1 MRYSLAQPS
10 ECKGFA
16 PLTEGAVSL
25 DLDRLGD
32 LCYHQTMTVPAY
44 FNIGV
49 ACTDAHLDTP
59 AADRIAM
66 VVEDE
71 TRGVAQLTYRELAEL
86 TSRFAQ
92 ALRELGVDAG
102 ERVLIRLPN
111 HMAYPVVFLGSIKRG
126 AIPVPTSI
134 LLTAEEVSWLL
145 DDAGAAVLVT
155 DEASWAG
162 MGDPLCHACGLRHV
176 ILVES
181 RDAGADALRM
191 TEHDEASST
200 IQVHRLHT
208 LLAAI
213 DHWDPPHPTR
223 ADDAAYLVYTSGTS
237 GYPKGVLH
245 AQRALLGRRPAMQH
259 WFDFGGD
266 DRVLHSG
273 KFNWTYVLGTALM
286 DPLYLGQTAIV
297 CEGPPDAAQWIPRI
311 ARHRATIFIGVPT
324 IYRQILQKTTFTAA
338 DAPTLRHCMC
348 AGEHLSDEVLHGW
361 RARFGQEIYEAIGMS
376 ECSYYISQRP
386 GVPIRPGSVGK
397 PQPGHSVK
405 LLDDMAFDPSGT
417 VPSTSLLNPREVG
430 VDEEG
435 QIAIG
440 EDDPGLFLRYWN
452 QPEETAK
459 LRRGGWFLTGDYA
472 RRDAD
477 GYFWFMGRKD
487 DIIKS
492 FGYRVSPFEVERVL
506 KDHPAVADCAV
517 VGEEVGP
524 DKTIVAAYVLPAP
537 GQPID
542 AGTIMAYAAQH
553 LASYKCPRAI
563 HFVADLPRTA
573 NGKVLRRALRRAS

>member
-1 MRYSLAQPS
+1 
-10 ECKGFA
+10 
-16 PLTEGAVSL
+16 
-25 DLDRLGD
+25 
-32 LCYHQTMTVPAY
+32 
-44 FNIGV
+44 
-49 ACTDAHLDTP
+49 
-59 AADRIAM
+59 M

-71 TRGVAQLTYRELAEL
+71 ALGMAQLTYRELAEL

-111 HMAYPVVFLGSIKRG
+111 HLAYPVVFLGAIKRG
-126 AIPVPTSI
+126 VIAVPSSI
-134 LLTAEEVSWLL
+134 LLTAEEVGWLL

-155 DEASWAG
+155 DEQSWAG

-176 ILVES
+176 ILVDS
-181 RDAGADALRM
+181 RDSSGADALRM
-191 TEHDEASST
+191 TGPGDSSGADAFRMTGPGDSSGADALRMTQPTRVSSGADALRMTGRSVGDVMLRSAEASPS
-200 IQVHRLHT
+200 LHAPRSPLPASRSSSHGIHVYHLAA

-213 DHWDPPHPTR
+213 DHCDPPHPTR
-223 ADDAAYLVYTSGTS
+223 AGDPAYLVYTSGTS

-245 AQRALLGRRPAMQH
+245 AQRALLGRQPAMQH
-259 WFDFGGD
+259 WFDFRGD

-297 CEGPPDAAQWIPRI
+297 YEGPADATQWIPRI
-311 ARHRATIFIGVPT
+311 ARQRATIFIGVPT
-324 IYRQILQKTTFTAA
+324 IYRQILQKTTYTAA

-376 ECSYYISQRP
+376 ECSYYMSQRKD
-386 GVPIRPGSVGK
+386 VPIRPGSVGQ
-397 PQPGHSVK
+397 PQPGHKVK
-405 LLDDMAFDPSGT
+405 LLDENLHQVADG
-417 VPSTSLLNPREVG
+417 
-430 VDEEG
+430 EEG
-435 QIAIG
+435 QIAI
-440 EDDPGLFLRYWN
+440 EEADPGLFLCYWN
-452 QPEETAK
+452 QPEETAQ

-517 VGEEVGP
+517 VGEAVGP
-524 DKTIVAAYVLPAP
+524 DKTIVAAYVLPAA
-537 GQPID
+537 GRLVD
-542 AGTIMAYAAQH
+542 AEAIMAYAAQH
-553 LASYKCPRAI
+553 LASYKCPRAV
-563 HFVADLPRTA
+563 HVVADLPRTA
-573 NGKVLRRALRRAS
+573 NGKVLRRALRRSG

>member
-1 MRYSLAQPS
+1 
-10 ECKGFA
+10 
-16 PLTEGAVSL
+16 
-25 DLDRLGD
+25 
-32 LCYHQTMTVPAY
+32 MTIPTH

-59 AADRIAM
+59 AADRVAM

-71 TRGVAQLTYRELAEL
+71 ALGVLQPTYRELAEL

-111 HMAYPVVFLGSIKRG
+111 HIAYPVVFLGAIKRG
-126 AIPVPTSI
+126 ALPVPTSI
-134 LLTAEEVSWLL
+134 LLTAEEVGWLL

-155 DEASWAG
+155 DEESWAR
-162 MGDPLCHACGLRHV
+162 MGQPLCHACGLRHV
-176 ILVES
+176 VLVS

-191 TEHDEASST
+191 THTPHPARAGLLTEPANAPGIRVHDLTA
-200 IQVHRLHT
+200 
-208 LLAAI
+208 LLSAI
-213 DHWDPPHPTR
+213 DHCDPPHPTR
-223 ADDAAYLVYTSGTS
+223 ADDPAYLVYTSGTS

-245 AQRALLGRRPAMQH
+245 AQRALLGRRPAMQY
-259 WFDFGGD
+259 WFDFRGD

-297 CEGPPDAAQWIPRI
+297 AEGPPDAAQWLPRI

-324 IYRQILQKTTFTAA
+324 IYRQILQKTSYTAA

-376 ECSYYISQRP
+376 ECSYYISQRR
-386 GVPIRPGSVGK
+386 GVPIRPGSVGM
-397 PQPGHSVK
+397 PQPGHVVK
-405 LLDDMAFDPSGT
+405 LLDEN
-417 VPSTSLLNPREVG
+417 LHEVADG
-430 VDEEG
+430 EEG

-440 EDDPGLFLRYWN
+440 EGDPGLFLCYWN

-459 LRRGGWFLTGDYA
+459 LRRESWFLTGDYA

-477 GYFWFMGRKD
+477 GYFWFMGRRD

-506 KDHPAVADCAV
+506 KDHPGVADCAV

-524 DKTIVAAYVLPAP
+524 DKNIVAAYVLPAA

-542 AGTIMAYAAQH
+542 AEAIMAYAAQH
-553 LASYKCPRAI
+553 LASYKCPRTI
-563 HFVADLPRTA
+563 HVVADLPRTA
-573 NGKVLRRALRRAS
+573 NGKVLRRALRRSGW

>member
-1 MRYSLAQPS
+1 
-10 ECKGFA
+10 
-16 PLTEGAVSL
+16 
-25 DLDRLGD
+25 
-32 LCYHQTMTVPAY
+32 MTVPPHL
-44 FNIGV
+44 NIGV

-59 AADRIAM
+59 AADRVAM
-66 VVEDE
+66 IVEDE
-71 TRGVAQLTYRELAEL
+71 ALGVAQLTYRELAGL

-155 DEASWAG
+155 DEQSWAG
-162 MGDPLCHACGLRHV
+162 MVDPLCHACGLRHV
-176 ILVES
+176 ILVNG
-181 RDAGADALRM
+181 RDSSGADALRM
-191 TEHDEASST
+191 TEQDDASIMLRSAEASPASVMLRSAEASPA
-200 IQVHRLHT
+200 IQIHRLHA

-213 DHWDPPHPTR
+213 DHCDPPHLTR
-223 ADDAAYLVYTSGTS
+223 AEDPAYLVYTSGTS

-259 WFDFGGD
+259 WFDFRGD

-297 CEGPPDAAQWIPRI
+297 YNGPAGAAQWIPRI

-361 RARFGQEIYEAIGMS
+361 HARFGQEIYEAIGMS
-376 ECSYYISQRP
+376 ECSYYISQRKGLP
-386 GVPIRPGSVGK
+386 VRPGSVGM
-397 PQPGHSVK
+397 PQPGHIVK
-405 LLDDMAFDPSGT
+405 LLDDDLG
-417 VPSTSLLNPREVG
+417 EVG
-430 VDEEG
+430 IEEEG
-435 QIAIG
+435 QIGIG
-440 EDDPGLFLRYWN
+440 EQDPGLFLRYWEPSRRDWN
-452 QPEETAK
+452 QPEETAR
-459 LRRGGWFLTGDYA
+459 LRRDGWFLTGDYA

-477 GYFWFMGRKD
+477 GYYWFMGRKD

-542 AGTIMAYAAQH
+542 AEAIMTYAAQH

-563 HFVADLPRTA
+563 HVVADLPRTA
-573 NGKVLRRALRRAS
+573 NGKVLRRALRRLS

>member
-1 MRYSLAQPS
+1 MTIPS
-10 ECKGFA
+10 F
-16 PLTEGAVSL
+16 
-25 DLDRLGD
+25 
-32 LCYHQTMTVPAY
+32 

-59 AADRIAM
+59 RADRTAVI
-66 VVEDE
+66 VEDE
-71 TRGVAQLTYRELAEL
+71 LRGVAQLTYAELAEL

-92 ALRELGVDAG
+92 ALRELGVQVG

-111 HMAYPVVFLGSIKRG
+111 HIAYPIVFLGAIKRG
-126 AIPVPTSI
+126 ALPVPTSI
-134 LLTAEEVSWLL
+134 LLTPEEVSWLL

-155 DEASWAG
+155 DEQSWAR
-162 MGDPLCHACGLRHV
+162 MGRPLCQACGLRHV
-176 ILVES
+176 VLVAS
-181 RDAGADALRM
+181 RDSSGADALRM
-191 TEHDEASST
+191 ASTDRFAQAGLRAAAEPARASGIHVHDLVA
-200 IQVHRLHT
+200 
-208 LLAAI
+208 LLSAI
-213 DHWDPPHPTR
+213 DHWEPPHPTR
-223 ADDAAYLVYTSGTS
+223 AEDPAYLVYTSGTS

-259 WFDFGGD
+259 WFDFCGD

-273 KFNWTYVLGTALM
+273 KLNWTYVLGTAMM
-286 DPLYLGQTAIV
+286 DPLYMGQTAIV
-297 CEGPPDAAQWIPRI
+297 YEGKPDATRWVPLI
-311 ARHRATIFIGVPT
+311 AKHRATIFIGVPT
-324 IYRQILQKTTFTAA
+324 IYRQILQKTTYAA
-338 DAPTLRHCMC
+338 TDAPTLRHCMC

-376 ECSYYISQRP
+376 ECSYYMSQRR
-386 GVPIRPGSVGK
+386 GLPIRPGSVGM
-397 PQPGHSVK
+397 PQPGHIVK
-405 LLDDMAFDPSGT
+405 LLDDD
-417 VPSTSLLNPREVG
+417 LNEVAVG
-430 VDEEG
+430 EEG

-452 QPEETAK
+452 QPEETAR

-477 GYFWFMGRKD
+477 GYYWFMGRRD

-537 GQPID
+537 GRSAD
-542 AGTIMAYAAQH
+542 AEEIMAYAGQH
-553 LASYKCPRAI
+553 LASYKCPRAVY
-563 HFVADLPRTA
+563 FVDDLPRTA
-573 NGKVLRRALRRAS
+573 TGKVLRRALRRAP

>member
-1 MRYSLAQPS
+1 
-10 ECKGFA
+10 
-16 PLTEGAVSL
+16 
-25 DLDRLGD
+25 
-32 LCYHQTMTVPAY
+32 MTIPAY

-59 AADRIAM
+59 AAERVAM

-71 TRGVAQLTYRELAEL
+71 ALGVNQLTYRELAGL

-111 HMAYPVVFLGSIKRG
+111 YIAYPVVFLGSIKRG
-126 AIPVPTSI
+126 AIPVPSSI
-134 LLTAEEVSWLL
+134 LLTAEEVRWLL
-145 DDAGAAVLVT
+145 DDSGAAVLVT
-155 DEASWAG
+155 DLASWAA
-162 MGDPLCHACGLRHV
+162 MGDPLCHPCGLRHV
-176 ILVES
+176 ILVS
-181 RDAGADALRM
+181 RDTGADALRM
-191 TEHDEASST
+191 TSAIHLARAGLLTEPVRAPGIHVHDIAA
-200 IQVHRLHT
+200 

-213 DHWDPPHPTR
+213 DYCDSPHPTR
-223 ADDAAYLVYTSGTS
+223 ADDPAYLVYTSGTS

-245 AQRALLGRRPAMQH
+245 AQRALLGRRPAIQH
-259 WFDFGGD
+259 WFDFCCD

-273 KFNWTYVLGTALM
+273 KFNWTYVLGTAMM
-286 DPLYLGQTAIV
+286 DPLYMGQTAV
-297 CEGPPDAAQWIPRI
+297 VYEGPPDATQWIPRI
-311 ARHRATIFIGVPT
+311 AWHGATIFIGVPT
-324 IYRQILQKTTFTAA
+324 IYRQILQKTNFTAD

-348 AGEHLSDEVLHGW
+348 AGEHLSDEVLAGW
-361 RARFGQEIYEAIGMS
+361 RERFGQEIYEAIGMS
-376 ECSYYISQRP
+376 ECSYYISQRR
-386 GVPIRPGSVGK
+386 GVPIRPGSVGI
-397 PQPGHSVK
+397 PQPGHIVK
-405 LLDDMAFDPSGT
+405 LLDDD
-417 VPSTSLLNPREVG
+417 LHEVAAG
-430 VDEEG
+430 EEG

-440 EDDPGLFLRYWN
+440 EDDPGLFLCYWN

-517 VGEEVGP
+517 VGEAVGP
-524 DKTIVAAYVLPAP
+524 DKAIVVAYVLPTAC
-537 GQPID
+537 QPAD
-542 AGTIMAYAAQH
+542 AEAIMAYAAQH

-563 HFVADLPRTA
+563 HFVAVLPRTA
-573 NGKVLRRALRRAS
+573 NGKVLRRALRSAH

>member
-1 MRYSLAQPS
+1 MGVSGV
-10 ECKGFA
+10 C
-16 PLTEGAVSL
+16 AV
-25 DLDRLGD
+25 
-32 LCYHQTMTVPAY
+32 TIPTY

-59 AADRIAM
+59 AADRVAM

-71 TRGVAQLTYRELAEL
+71 TLGVSQLTYRELAEL

-92 ALRELGVDAG
+92 ALHKLGVDAG

-111 HMAYPVVFLGSIKRG
+111 HLAYPVVFLGAIKRG
-126 AIPVPTSI
+126 AIPAPTSI

-155 DEASWAG
+155 DEQSWAR
-162 MGDPLCHACGLRHV
+162 MGDPLCNTCGLRHV
-176 ILVES
+176 VLVR
-181 RDAGADALRM
+181 RDAGADAHRM
-191 TEHDEASST
+191 TPTANPALAGLCAATEPANAPGIRVHD
-200 IQVHRLHT
+200 LPN
-208 LLAAI
+208 LLAAV
-213 DHWDPPHPTR
+213 DRCDPPHPTR
-223 ADDAAYLVYTSGTS
+223 ADDPAYLVYTSGTS

-245 AQRALLGRRPAMQH
+245 AQRALLGHRPAMQH
-259 WFDFGGD
+259 WFDFHGN

-273 KFNWTYVLGTALM
+273 KFNWTYVLGTALV

-297 CEGPPDAAQWIPRI
+297 TEGPSDAAQWIPRI
-311 ARHRATIFIGVPT
+311 AKHRATIFIGVPT
-324 IYRQILQKTTFTAA
+324 IYRQILQKTSFTAA

-376 ECSYYISQRP
+376 ECSYYMSQRKD
-386 GVPIRPGSVGK
+386 VPIRPGSVGM
-397 PQPGHSVK
+397 PQPGHNVK
-405 LLDDMAFDPSGT
+405 LLDET
-417 VPSTSLLNPREVG
+417 LQEVAAG
-430 VDEEG
+430 EEG
-435 QIAIG
+435 QVAIG
-440 EDDPGLFLRYWN
+440 ENDPGLFLRYWN

-477 GYFWFMGRKD
+477 GYFWFMGRRD

-524 DKTIVAAYVLPAP
+524 DKTIVAAYLLPAA
-537 GQPID
+537 GQTID
-542 AGTIMAYAAQH
+542 SKAIMAYAAQH
-553 LASYKCPRAI
+553 LASYKCPRAVHI
-563 HFVADLPRTA
+563 VADLPRTA
-573 NGKVLRRALRRAS
+573 NGKVLRRALRRSA

>member
-1 MRYSLAQPS
+1 VTIPP
-10 ECKGFA
+10 C
-16 PLTEGAVSL
+16 
-25 DLDRLGD
+25 
-32 LCYHQTMTVPAY
+32 

-59 AADRIAM
+59 AAERVAM

-71 TRGVAQLTYRELAEL
+71 TLGVAQLTYRELADL

-92 ALRELGVDAG
+92 ALRALGVDAG

-111 HMAYPVVFLGSIKRG
+111 HIAYPVVFLGAIKRG

-134 LLTAEEVSWLL
+134 LLTAEEVGWLL

-155 DEASWAG
+155 DEASWAD

-176 ILVES
+176 VLVS
-181 RDAGADALRM
+181 GDAGTA
-191 TEHDEASST
+191 TEAAHTSG
-200 IQVHRLHT
+200 LHIHNLT
-208 LLAAI
+208 ALLAAI
-213 DHWDPPHPTR
+213 DHCDPPHPTR
-223 ADDAAYLVYTSGTS
+223 ADDPAYLVYTSGTS

-259 WFDFGGD
+259 WFDFHGD
-266 DRVLHSG
+266 DRVLHAG
-273 KFNWTYVLGTALM
+273 KLNWTYVLGTAMM

-297 CEGPPDAAQWIPRI
+297 TEGPADATQWIPRI
-311 ARHRATIFIGVPT
+311 ARQRATIFIGVPT
-324 IYRQILQKTTFTAA
+324 IYRQILQKTNYTAA

-376 ECSYYISQRP
+376 ECSYYISQRQGLP
-386 GVPIRPGSVGK
+386 VRPGSVGM
-397 PQPGHSVK
+397 PQPGRSVK
-405 LLDDMAFDPSGT
+405 LLGDE
-417 VPSTSLLNPREVG
+417 LREVG
-430 VDEEG
+430 VEEEG

-452 QPEETAK
+452 QPEETAT

-517 VGEEVGP
+517 VGEAVGP

-542 AGTIMAYAAQH
+542 AAAIMAYAARH
-553 LASYKCPRAI
+553 LASYKCPRAV
-563 HFVADLPRTA
+563 HVVADLPRTA
-573 NGKVLRRALRRAS
+573 NGKVLRRALR

>member
-1 MRYSLAQPS
+1 MSIP
-10 ECKGFA
+10 
-16 PLTEGAVSL
+16 P
-25 DLDRLGD
+25 D
-32 LCYHQTMTVPAY
+32 

-49 ACTDAHLDTP
+49 ACTDVHLDTP
-59 AADRIAM
+59 TADRIAI

-71 TRGVAQLTYRELAEL
+71 ALGVAQLTYRELAGL

-111 HMAYPVVFLGSIKRG
+111 HMAYPVVFLGAIKRG

-134 LLTAEEVSWLL
+134 LLTAEEAGWLL

-155 DEASWAG
+155 DEQSWAG

-176 ILVES
+176 ILVDS
-181 RDAGADALRM
+181 RDSSGADALRM
-191 TEHDEASST
+191 TEETHSARAGLLTEPDLVARAGLCAATEPADAPG
-200 IQVHRLHT
+200 IHIHNLKT

-213 DHWDPPHPTR
+213 DHCDPPHLTR
-223 ADDAAYLVYTSGTS
+223 ADDPAYLVYTSGTS

-259 WFDFGGD
+259 WFDFTGD

-297 CEGPPDAAQWIPRI
+297 YEGPPDATQWIPRI
-311 ARHRATIFIGVPT
+311 ARQRATIFIGVPT
-324 IYRQILQKTTFTAA
+324 VYRQILQKTGYTAA

-348 AGEHLSDEVLHGW
+348 AGEHLSDEVLYGW

-376 ECSYYISQRP
+376 ECSYYMSQRKDI
-386 GVPIRPGSVGK
+386 PIRPGSVGR
-397 PQPGHSVK
+397 PQPGHTVK
-405 LLDDMAFDPSGT
+405 LLDEN
-417 VPSTSLLNPREVG
+417 LQEVATE
-430 VDEEG
+430 EEG

-440 EDDPGLFLRYWN
+440 EDDPGLFLRYWEPPRPDWN
-452 QPEETAK
+452 QSEETVR

-477 GYFWFMGRKD
+477 GYFWFMGRRD

-524 DKTIVAAYVLPAP
+524 DKTIVAAYVLPAA
-537 GQPID
+537 GRLVD
-542 AGTIMAYAAQH
+542 AEAIMAFAAQH
-553 LASYKCPRAI
+553 LASYKRPRAV
-563 HFVADLPRTA
+563 HVVADLPRTA
-573 NGKVLRRALRRAS
+573 NGKVLRRALRHTP